1 MMRRMVSMVSPRG
14 LASKISGALKQRRIA
29 LVPVYLGTTL
39 KAGIVWNDR
48 DDMGF
53 NDLII
58 SGSMFLDLDSPV
70 GPV

>member
-1 MMRRMVSMVSPRG
+1 MD
-14 LASKISGALKQRRIA
+14 LTNALEQRRIA
-29 LVPVYLGTTL
+29 LVPVYLGATL
-39 KAGIVWNDR
+39 EAGTVWNDR

-58 SGSMFLDLDSPV
+58 SGSMFLGLDSPV

>member
-14 LASKISGALKQRRIA
+14 LASKISGALEQRRIA
-29 LVPVYLGTTL
+29 LVPGYLGASL
-39 KAGIVWNDR
+39 KARNFWNDR
-48 DDMGF
+48 DYMGF

-58 SGSMFLDLDSPV
+58 SGSMFLGLDSPV